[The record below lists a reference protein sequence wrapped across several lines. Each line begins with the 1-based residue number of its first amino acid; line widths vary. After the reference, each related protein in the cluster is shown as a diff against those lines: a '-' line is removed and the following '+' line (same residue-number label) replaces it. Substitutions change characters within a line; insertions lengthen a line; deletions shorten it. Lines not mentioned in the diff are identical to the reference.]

1 MKGVAT
7 KLVVIVSVLTFTLF
21 MVQPPR
27 TYASAQATPD
37 VEVTVKVT
45 EKGFLDSESKPL
57 GPKNP
62 LKVRKGQIVK
72 VTFEFSENVNSLA
85 IGDTHQVAIIS
96 EDGWEKETS
105 KIWIFNQKTS
115 LTFRAGEND
124 RMRYRV
130 YCILDCIGM
139 DRLNNMIIEVV

>member
-1 MKGVAT
+1 MNGAAT
-7 KLVVIVSVLTFTLF
+7 RLVVIVSALAFTLF
-21 MVQPPR
+21 LTQPPR
-27 TYASAQATPD
+27 SYASYATPD

-45 EKGFLDSESKPL
+45 EKGFLDSENRPL
-57 GPKNP
+57 GPRNP

-72 VTFEFSENVNSLA
+72 VTFEFSESVNSLA

-96 EDGWEKETS
+96 EDGWEKETG

-115 LTFRAGEND
+115 VTFRAGEND
-124 RMRYRV
+124 RARYRV

-139 DRLNNMIIEVV
+139 EYLNNMVIQVV